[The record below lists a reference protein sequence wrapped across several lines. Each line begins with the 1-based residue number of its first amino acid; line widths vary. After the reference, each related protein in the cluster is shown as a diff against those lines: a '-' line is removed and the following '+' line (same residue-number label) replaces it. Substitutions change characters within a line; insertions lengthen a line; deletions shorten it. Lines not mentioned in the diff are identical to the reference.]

1 MYQDR
6 RTHRLMVTVIVL
18 LVLVLLSLFALIGV
32 VVMSKQMES
41 TPEEPLPQSSQA
53 APEEPEE
60 PAQLEEPKLPAESS
74 REEESSNPQVIA
86 PVQPQPAPK
95 PQAPTPASSSS
106 QPKEES
112 SSSSSPEYPGKT
124 YEKGGCYDSKQTL
137 GNVSI
142 KAGNITLENKTI
154 TGRLTI
160 AKDAEGTIELV
171 DCVVEG
177 PLYIRGGEKIIFTD
191 SRVSEIFVMEGYGQE
206 VSLIADSESR
216 SGKVTAY
223 TSVVL
228 DESTLD
234 SSRKGFSDLKVASGD
249 PTVYVTLV
257 NTLLTRATV
266 EEEAYLYI
274 DGGSLISRLRVN
286 EPTMIHGEGEIELL
300 TIASDN
306 ITSYIIPDEEE
317 KTKNR
322 FDDVEYLEYSTAL
335 SKPTG
340 LAVAY
345 TGSGFRLSWDA
356 VAHATGYRVEI
367 TATGL
372 SYSKSQS
379 GTSIAVGDDFIGK
392 STTFKVQA
400 TTTQAG
406 YSAGEWA
413 TLTFTPKQVGDLTGF
428 RVDSVSGN
436 DVKLVWNAAANAESY
451 TLTYQKNGAETATSI
466 NDLTGTTTTVSL
478 TEAGEYTFTLKTV
491 GAADVKPAAVP
502 AATVTYTIS

>member
-32 VVMSKQMES
+32 VVLSKQMED

-60 PAQLEEPKLPAESS
+60 PAKPEEPKLPAESS
-74 REEESSNPQVIA
+74 REEESSAAQVIA

-95 PQAPTPASSSS
+95 PQAPAPASSSS

-112 SSSSSPEYPGKT
+112 SKSESKEYDAKT
-124 YEKGGCYDSKQTL
+124 YEKAGEYDNRQTL

-142 KAGNITLENKTI
+142 KAGSIILENKTI
-154 TGRLTI
+154 KGRLNI
-160 AKDAEGTIELV
+160 AKDAYGTIELV

-177 PLYIRGGEKIIFTD
+177 PLYIRGGETIIITD
-191 SRVSEIFVMEGYGQE
+191 SRVSEVFVMESNGNE
-206 VSLIADSESR
+206 VILAADSESR
-216 SGKVTAY
+216 IGKVTAY

-234 SSRKGFSDLKVASGD
+234 SSRQGFSDLKVASGD

-266 EEEAYLYI
+266 EEETYLYI

-335 SKPTG
+335 AKPTG

-345 TGSGFRLSWDA
+345 TGSGFRLSWNT
-356 VAHATGYRVEI
+356 VAHATGYRVEM
-367 TATGL
+367 TADGL
-372 SYSKSQS
+372 SYAKSQS

-406 YSAGEWA
+406 YSAGDWA
-413 TLTFTPKQVGDLTGF
+413 TLAFTPQ
-428 RVDSVSGN
+428 
-436 DVKLVWNAAANAESY
+436 
-451 TLTYQKNGAETATSI
+451 
-466 NDLTGTTTTVSL
+466 
-478 TEAGEYTFTLKTV
+478 AGGGPHRLQ
-491 GAADVKPAAVP
+491 G
-502 AATVTYTIS
+502 

>member
-1 MYQDR
+1 MYKDN
-6 RTHRLMVTVIVL
+6 RTHRLMVAVIVL
-18 LVLVLLSLFALIGV
+18 LVLVLLGLFALIGV
-32 VVMSKQMES
+32 IVLDDYANFAENDI
-41 TPEEPLPQSSQA
+41 PQSSQA

-60 PAQLEEPKLPAESS
+60 PAKPEEPKLPAESS
-74 REEESSNPQVIA
+74 REEESSAAQVIA

-95 PQAPTPASSSS
+95 PQAPAPASSSS

-112 SSSSSPEYPGKT
+112 SKSESKEYDAKT
-124 YEKGGCYDSKQTL
+124 YEKAGEYDNRQTL

-142 KAGNITLENKTI
+142 KAGSIILENKTI
-154 TGRLTI
+154 KGRLNI
-160 AKDAEGTIELV
+160 AKDAYGTIELV

-177 PLYIRGGEKIIFTD
+177 PLYIRGGETIIITD
-191 SRVSEIFVMEGYGQE
+191 SRVSEVFVMESNGNE
-206 VSLIADSESR
+206 VILAADSESR
-216 SGKVTAY
+216 IGKVTAY

-234 SSRKGFSDLKVASGD
+234 SSRQGFSDLKVASGD

-266 EEEAYLYI
+266 EEETYLYI

-335 SKPTG
+335 AKPTG

-345 TGSGFRLSWDA
+345 TGSGFRLSWNT
-356 VAHATGYRVEI
+356 VAHATGYRVEM
-367 TATGL
+367 TADGL
-372 SYSKSQS
+372 SYAKSQS

-406 YSAGEWA
+406 YSAGDWA
-413 TLTFTPKQVGDLTGF
+413 SLAFTPKQVGDLTGF

-436 DVKLVWNAAANAESY
+436 NVKLVWNAAANAESY
-451 TLTYQKNGAETATSI
+451 TLTYQKNGVETATSI
-466 NDLTGTTTTVSL
+466 NDLTGTTTTVTL
-478 TEAGEYTFTLKTV
+478 TEAGEYSFTLKTV

-502 AATVTYTIS
+502 ASTITYTFGG